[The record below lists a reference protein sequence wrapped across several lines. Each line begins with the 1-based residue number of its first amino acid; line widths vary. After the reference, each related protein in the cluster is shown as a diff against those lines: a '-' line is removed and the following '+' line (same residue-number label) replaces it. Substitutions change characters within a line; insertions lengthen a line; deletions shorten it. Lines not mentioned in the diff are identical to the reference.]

1 MNIDGTTKRD
11 HPETEPLDRLIEA
24 FVDQSVPVGPDVA
37 VNRQLLAA
45 MWAASSSAAESPNAP
60 GLPSDVQQPCDGAF
74 QRSSRRRRLVR
85 VFVQQAFSLAAAVAI
100 VAGAAVLW
108 RTPIETLQSASLP
121 AGHAEHSASADAEQ
135 ATDVSPSAADA
146 AHATE
151 LARIFDA
158 LDAYLQMPRQR
169 RADRQALEEV
179 FAAVLRENPE
189 FARSD
194 SWRRAQQRLT
204 VALEQPEMLSMGV
217 SLLGTLSWTTYGRF

>member
-1 MNIDGTTKRD
+1 MSSFDGTTKSEHAEAD
-11 HPETEPLDRLIEA
+11 PLERLVEA
-24 FVDQSVPVGPDVA
+24 FVDQSVPVGPDAA
-37 VNRQLLAA
+37 VNRRLIEA
-45 MWAASSSAAESPNAP
+45 MNAASRRDAVTPTQP
-60 GLPSDVQQPCDGAF
+60 VDVDNPWHSVGE
-74 QRSSRRRRLVR
+74 RPSRRRRLVR

-108 RTPIETLQSASLP
+108 RTPREIGQSAALP
-121 AGHAEHSASADAEQ
+121 PAEALD
-135 ATDVSPSAADA
+135 SAAA
-146 AHATE
+146 VEANSTE

-158 LDAYLQMPRQR
+158 ALDAYLKMPRHQ

-189 FARSD
+189 FARSK

-204 VALEQPEMLSMGV
+204 VALEQPEVLTMGV

>member
-1 MNIDGTTKRD
+1 MSSFDGTTKSEHAEAD
-11 HPETEPLDRLIEA
+11 PLERLIEA
-24 FVDQSVPVGPDVA
+24 FVDQSVPVGPDAA
-37 VNRQLLAA
+37 VNCRLIDA
-45 MWAASSSAAESPNAP
+45 MNAASRRGAVTPARSPQPAD
-60 GLPSDVQQPCDGAF
+60 SDETWRGAGE
-74 QRSSRRRRLVR
+74 RPSRRRRLVR

-108 RTPIETLQSASLP
+108 RTPRERGQSAALPPAETL
-121 AGHAEHSASADAEQ
+121 D
-135 ATDVSPSAADA
+135 SAAA
-146 AHATE
+146 VETNSIE

-158 LDAYLQMPRQR
+158 LDAYLKMPRRQ

-189 FARSD
+189 FARSK

-204 VALEQPEMLSMGV
+204 VALEQPEVLTMGV

>member
-1 MNIDGTTKRD
+1 MSSFDGTTKSEHAEVD
-11 HPETEPLDRLIEA
+11 PLERLVEA
-24 FVDQSVPVGPDVA
+24 FVDQSVPVGPDAA
-37 VNRQLLAA
+37 VNRRLIDA
-45 MWAASSSAAESPNAP
+45 MNAASRRDAVTPAQPSNVDESWPSAGERP
-60 GLPSDVQQPCDGAF
+60 
-74 QRSSRRRRLVR
+74 SRRRRLVR

-108 RTPIETLQSASLP
+108 RTPRESAQSAALP
-121 AGHAEHSASADAEQ
+121 PAEALDSAEAVETNS
-135 ATDVSPSAADA
+135 
-146 AHATE
+146 TE

-158 LDAYLQMPRQR
+158 LDAYLKMPRHQ

-189 FARSD
+189 FARSK

-204 VALEQPEMLSMGV
+204 VALEQPEVLTMGV